1 MALPERTKIQLLAPV
16 VRGRKGTHAKLFE
29 RAKKSGY
36 VRVRVDGNMYE
47 LSEEITLDKNIKH
60 NIEII
65 VDRLVVKPGIEKRL
79 TDSVENVLELAEGL
93 LVVDVIDGESLNF
106 SQSFSCP
113 VCEISIDEIE
123 PRSFSFNN
131 PFGACP
137 ECFGLGY
144 KMEFSEELMIP
155 DPSLSIS
162 QGAIAVLGWQSCT
175 DKNSFT
181 RAILD
186 ALCKEYHFD
195 LDTPFEDYPKEIHDV
210 LIYGTDGKEVK
221 VYYKGQRGEGI
232 YPVAFEGLIKNVERR
247 YRETGSQTMKAEYE
261 TFMNITPCSA
271 CKGQRLKPGALAV
284 TVGDK
289 NISEVTTLSIERLQK
304 FLDELQ
310 LTETQQ
316 LIGNHILKEIKA
328 RISFLMDV
336 GLDYLTLARATGT
349 LSGGEAQRIRLATQ
363 IGSGLVGV
371 AYILDEP
378 SIGLHQRDNDKLL
391 ATLKHLRDLGN
402 SLIVVEHDE
411 DTMLAADYIVDIGP
425 GAGEHGGQVVAV
437 GNAQE
442 IMKNPNSVT
451 GAYLSGKIRIPVPTE
466 RKKPTGYL
474 KVVGAQENN
483 LKNIDVKFPL
493 GVMTC
498 VTGVSGS
505 GKSSLVNQILYKR
518 LARDLNRAR
527 TIPGKHKRIEGL
539 DQVDKVINIDQ
550 SPIGRTP
557 RSNPATYT
565 GVFDL
570 IRDLFAGTPDAK
582 ARGYKKG
589 RFSFNVKGGRCEA
602 CAGDGI
608 LKIEMH
614 FLPDVYVPCEVCGGK
629 RYNRE
634 TLEVR
639 YKGKNIYDVLNM
651 TVEEA
656 VDFFENVPSI
666 RRKMET
672 LRDVGLSYIRL
683 GQPSTELSGGEAQR
697 IKLATELSKR
707 STGKTV
713 YILDEPTTGLH
724 FADVHKLTEI
734 LRRLSGDGNTV
745 IVIEHNLD
753 VIKTADYIIDIGP
766 EGGDRGGTVVASG
779 TPEEVAKNPDSY
791 TGKYIAAI
799 LEK

>member
-1 MALPERTKIQLLAPV
+1 
-16 VRGRKGTHAKLFE
+16 
-29 RAKKSGY
+29 
-36 VRVRVDGNMYE
+36 MYE
-47 LSEEITLDKNIKH
+47 LSEEIILDKNIKH

-93 LVVDVIDGESLNF
+93 LLVDVIDGEPMNF

-155 DPSLSIS
+155 DPSLSIN

-175 DKNSFT
+175 DKSSFT

-195 LDTPFEDYPKEIHDV
+195 LDTPFEDYPKEIHDI

-232 YPVAFEGLIKNVERR
+232 YPVVFEGLIKNVERR

-316 LIGNHILKEIKA
+316 LIGNQILKEIKA

-539 DQVDKVINIDQ
+539 EQVDKVINIDQ

-791 TGKYIAAI
+791 TGKYIASI